1 MDMRSTVG
9 RKLRNVFLYLSLSIM
24 FLFLH
29 MAVLIIGN
37 TVIGKFINPLENV
50 TITATLNGIFNI
62 VVILLIMNG
71 MGFKKRDI
79 IKKED
84 FKIDILDLI
93 IIVMIYY
100 CIVTVVDIMRTNIEI
115 TFFKDL
121 YVNYTKKIE

>member
-1 MDMRSTVG
+1 MRSTVG

>member
-1 MDMRSTVG
+1 MKVGMDMRSTVG

-79 IKKED
+79 IKK
-84 FKIDILDLI
+84 
-93 IIVMIYY
+93 
-100 CIVTVVDIMRTNIEI
+100 
-115 TFFKDL
+115 
-121 YVNYTKKIE
+121 